1 MKQPYKILLLL
12 ILIRTVVVSAQ
23 EVVVYKKDFNADKI
37 RDVIVNLTTG
47 SGIKIQQSE
56 DDLIHIKYSIY
67 FVNYSKRLQNKIL
80 GMGIF
85 KINVEE
91 KDYRLQINKRG
102 KIGGWRDIA
111 FYDLESFVKS
121 DRSNKNLNISR
132 KTKEDI
138 VSEIKMRNS
147 RISHYFNQ
155 DGTLKKNI
163 KGSKFFKTSLVLH
176 LPKKVILRL
185 TSESSGIFIDGIS
198 NIVKMRVKR
207 GSFRMSSSVDAES
220 NLQIDDANL
229 FINEITGGKYAFNNI
244 RKGLI
249 GSVAESTIISEF
261 SNLEIGELQKGN
273 TIKDFSS
280 EYKFYSIP
288 LNNNSF
294 NLDSDYSKLNI
305 YGKNENNNLINA
317 FKSKVKDDSNP
328 AANFTLEDPNINL
341 KVANGLIYYHN

>member
-1 MKQPYKILLLL
+1 MKQSYKILLLL
-12 ILIRTVVVSAQ
+12 ILITTGVVSAQ

-37 RDVIVNLTTG
+37 MDVIVNLTG
-47 SGIKIQQSE
+47 SGIKIQQSD

-80 GMGIF
+80 EMGNF

-91 KDYRLQINKRG
+91 KNYRLLINNRG
-102 KIGGWRDIA
+102 KIGGWGGFA
-111 FYDLESFVKS
+111 FYDLESFVKR
-121 DRSNKNLNISR
+121 DTNNKDLNISR

-155 DGTLKKNI
+155 DGTLTKNI
-163 KGSKFFKTSLVLH
+163 KRAKFFKASLVLH

-185 TSESSGIFIDGIS
+185 TTESSGVFIDGIS
-198 NIVKMRVKR
+198 NVVKMRVKR
-207 GSFRMSSSVDAES
+207 GDFRMSSFVDSES
-220 NLQIDDANL
+220 NLEIDDANL
-229 FINEITGGKYAFNNI
+229 FINEVVGGKYTFNNI
-244 RKGLI
+244 RRGLI
-249 GSVAESTIISEF
+249 GSIAEATIISEF

-280 EYKFYSIP
+280 EFKFYHISP
-288 LNNNSF
+288 NNNSF

-317 FKSKVKDDSNP
+317 FKTKVKDGLSP
-328 AANFTLEDPNINL
+328 AANFTLEDQNINL